1 MSRASEGGL
10 AQCNRGRLI
19 GLGLWQTIRVVFHH
33 TVLSR
38 VCPLAWPL
46 FFRAPSDGLVEHR
59 HAGGDVLVPARGA
72 CALRTL
78 SGDTRPLRSQRPSGS
93 ASCSA
98 VRRLAV
104 RN

>member
-19 GLGLWQTIRVVFHH
+19 GLGLWQTIRVGFHH

-46 FFRAPSDGLVEHR
+46 FSVRRRTASSSIAMRAAMSSFQQGE
-59 HAGGDVLVPARGA
+59 PARFGLCRA
-72 CALRTL
+72 THGHYDR
-78 SGDTRPLRSQRPSGS
+78 SVHRGRPVARRSAAWR
-93 ASCSA
+93 
-98 VRRLAV
+98 
-104 RN
+104 